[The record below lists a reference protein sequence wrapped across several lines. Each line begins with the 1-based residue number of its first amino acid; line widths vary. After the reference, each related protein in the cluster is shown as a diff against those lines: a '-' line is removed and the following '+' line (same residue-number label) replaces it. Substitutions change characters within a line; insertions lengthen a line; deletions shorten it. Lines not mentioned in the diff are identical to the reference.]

1 VGISYL
7 ILTEV
12 EALRRCEQIEH
23 DVWGLV
29 DREVLSATHMR
40 AMVHAGG
47 MAAGAFVDDEL
58 AGFVFGFISYEGEDE
73 GVAMHSHLLAV
84 LPTFRGRRL
93 GIGLKRFQ
101 REWCLER
108 GIERVTW
115 TFDALQLGNARLNL
129 EHLGAT
135 GGIYLHDFYGRFGG
149 KLAGSVSTDRMLV
162 SWALRDPAVA
172 SLAADRP
179 RLVADPAG
187 TTTVLAWH
195 AGNLPGVPD
204 LEADGSRLLVALPQ
218 SFTTMIAAQPALAER
233 WREAVRAVLSHYF
246 SRGYRAVRVVSGRY
260 LLQRFG
266 PTEDNKN
273 ENQT

>member
-1 VGISYL
+1 VGVTYR

-47 MAAGAFVDDEL
+47 MAAGAFVDGEL
-58 AGFVFGFISYEGEDE
+58 AGFVFGFVSYEGVEE
-73 GVAMHSHLLAV
+73 GVALHSHLLAV
-84 LPTFRGRRL
+84 LPGFRGRRL

-108 GIERVTW
+108 GLERVTW

-149 KLAGSVSTDRMLV
+149 TLAGNVSTDRMLV
-162 SWALRDPAVA
+162 SWALRDPDVA
-172 SLAADRP
+172 ALAADRD
-179 RLVADPAG
+179 RAAIDPEGA
-187 TTTVLAWH
+187 TTVLAWH
-195 AGNLPGVPD
+195 AGNLPGAPD
-204 LEADGSRLLVALPQ
+204 LTATGPYLLVALPQ
-218 SFTTMIAAQPALAER
+218 SFTPMIAAQPALAER
-233 WREAVRAVLSHYF
+233 WRGAVRAVLSHYF
-246 SRGYRAVRVVSGRY
+246 LLGYRALRVVSGRY
-260 LLQRFG
+260 LLQR
-266 PTEDNKN
+266 PE
-273 ENQT
+273 